1 MRFSKAMKTGA
12 GLVRLADGSLL
23 SVADLPPRD
32 TRRWVASRKLAVVR
46 AVIYQL
52 RSQEEVLETYSIS
65 EEELIRFARSKLAG
79 FKTPKTII
87 FQELP
92 KTSTG
97 KIQKFEL
104 RKIASEGS

>member
-12 GLVRLADGSLL
+12 GLVRFTDGSLL

-46 AVIYQL
+46 AVLYQL

-65 EEELIRFARSKLAG
+65 EEEFYDWVRCLAANGPSGLKITSRSS
-79 FKTPKTII
+79 I
-87 FQELP
+87 
-92 KTSTG
+92 S
-97 KIQKFEL
+97 
-104 RKIASEGS
+104 R